1 MNDDILT
8 ATDGRPYERLRLA
21 VAARLLSG
29 ALHDA
34 PPAAASHRDVQPYCY
49 IATPAAHKSLDEIA
63 GCTWQKARAWPTY
76 HRLLPIPK

>member
-34 PPAAASHRDVQPYCY
+34 PPAAASTKEDCA
-49 IATPAAHKSLDEIA
+49 ATID
-63 GCTWQKARAWPTY
+63 WQQSWEQRATT
-76 HRLLPIPK
+76 RRAS